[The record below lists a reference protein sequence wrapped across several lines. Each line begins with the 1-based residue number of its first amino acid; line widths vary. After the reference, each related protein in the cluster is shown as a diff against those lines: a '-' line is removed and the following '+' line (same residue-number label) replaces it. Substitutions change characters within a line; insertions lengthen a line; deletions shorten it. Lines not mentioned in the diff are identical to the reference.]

1 MFLNHIESGAP
12 TLEHREAT
20 PHPQDLPVCVPLS
33 VPRGWGKIRRGRLE
47 DSQFAPGRP
56 LATRKTQKAQ
66 ILGHSVVLTSAPRGH
81 SSEQ

>member
-20 PHPQDLPVCVPLS
+20 PHPQYLPVCVPLS

-47 DSQFAPGRP
+47 DSQFAPGETPGYKEDPESPDPRA
-56 LATRKTQKAQ
+56 LC
-66 ILGHSVVLTSAPRGH
+66 SADKCP
-81 SSEQ
+81 